1 MTEFC
6 LIGVAMEFDHHP
18 VKFARVY
25 MSRYPK
31 FLLLF
36 ITFLI
41 AYLLFS
47 SKDYGPFQEFIV
59 GLGYAGT
66 FVAGILF
73 TYGFTSAPATAI
85 FLILAQH
92 QNIYLA
98 SAIGGIGALVGDLF
112 IFSFI
117 RQSFADE
124 IARLSREKIVH
135 YFNNK
140 LPGMI
145 KKYTLPVVAGF
156 IIASPLP
163 DEIGVAMLAASSVI
177 STKIFSIVSYLLN
190 TAGIMAIYFI
200 GNAIK

>member
-1 MTEFC
+1 M
-6 LIGVAMEFDHHP
+6 LNNHPVAHP
-18 VKFARVY
+18 VKFARIY
-25 MSRYPK
+25 MSKYPK

-36 ITFLI
+36 ITFII

-47 SKDYGPFQEFIV
+47 GRDYGPFQSFII
-59 GLGYAGT
+59 GLGYSGT

-85 FLILAQH
+85 FLILAEH

-98 SAIGGIGALVGDLF
+98 SFIGGLGALIGDLF

-124 IARLSREKIVH
+124 IKKLSSERIVN
-135 YFNNK
+135 YFSSK
-140 LPGMI
+140 VPGLI
-145 KKYTLPVVAGF
+145 KKYTLPVAAGF

-163 DEIGVAMLAASSVI
+163 DEIGVSLLAASTII
-177 STKIFSIVSYLLN
+177 STKVFMIISYLLN
-190 TAGIMAIYFI
+190 TAGIFAIYLVGSLI
-200 GNAIK
+200 